1 MTGGSF
7 TSNHTT
13 AHKNQLFS
21 EDGDQYDNFK
31 DK

>member
-7 TSNHTT
+7 TSNQTT